1 VSAADCSQ
9 QRFETRKP
17 PKPVRAQPIKQQE
30 KDSNIHRD
38 RLPTQA
44 MRRSLVVVLCYVA
57 SHVHGYGSAVPL
69 ARFAPVR
76 WRRVA
81 HHHPHDGCIQRIAGS
96 DMRLESEE
104 AALEAREDE
113 EIVNIAGPALLNTL
127 LDPLLSVID
136 TFWVSRLGV
145 LALGAVAASSELF
158 TMTIACSLALR
169 ESAASTLARL
179 FACGRYNAG
188 ATFARR
194 TLQLSLCLGLAI
206 GFVLGG
212 PGAPFACGLMGA
224 PVGSP
229 LHADAIAYVR
239 ARAVALPCALAIS
252 ATEGVFR
259 GMGDTRT
266 PLRAAA
272 VAALLNFVL
281 DPMLMVWPFHFGVGG
296 AALAT
301 AIAQIVACVLLLRS
315 LAPRLRHASA
325 GADPSDPQDRAAP
338 TPTPPQPPANE
349 GDEDAERENELCSS
363 VDGPPAAARSAL
375 GGLLGTSGA
384 TLLRTTSVIGCWVY
398 IASAISRIL
407 GPSAIA
413 AHGVVLKLWLL
424 LVLAAEAPAVAGQV
438 LCARAISTGDL
449 PRARAI
455 LLRLLKRTAL
465 LGVLTAAALVAVAG
479 PAAGF
484 LLAGDPT
491 IAASARRVFCWA
503 ALCTPLIAPNALCEA
518 VLLGAGRSYKYLAL
532 TTLTNALAICALAT
546 AALNIR
552 PMLSSAWIC
561 IFAFFIL
568 RFSCSAGRLFRSD
581 SSGFGRWAGSEAS
594 GFPT

>member
-1 VSAADCSQ
+1 VVWA
-9 QRFETRKP
+9 TRA
-17 PKPVRAQPIKQQE
+17 R
-30 KDSNIHRD
+30 
-38 RLPTQA
+38 
-44 MRRSLVVVLCYVA
+44 
-57 SHVHGYGSAVPL
+57 
-69 ARFAPVR
+69 RFAPPPWLRCSTSSSIRCSWSGHFTSESGAPR
-76 WRRVA
+76 WRR
-81 HHHPHDGCIQRIAGS
+81 RS
-96 DMRLESEE
+96 RRSW
-104 AALEAREDE
+104 
-113 EIVNIAGPALLNTL
+113 PACCCSA
-127 LDPLLSVID
+127 PLRRVCATPVPVPTPAIHR
-136 TFWVSRLGV
+136 T
-145 LALGAVAASSELF
+145 
-158 TMTIACSLALR
+158 
-169 ESAASTLARL
+169 
-179 FACGRYNAG
+179 GR
-188 ATFARR
+188 
-194 TLQLSLCLGLAI
+194 
-206 GFVLGG
+206 
-212 PGAPFACGLMGA
+212 
-224 PVGSP
+224 P
-229 LHADAIAYVR
+229 LHQR
-239 ARAVALPCALAIS
+239 RHS
-252 ATEGVFR
+252 R
-259 GMGDTRT
+259 
-266 PLRAAA
+266 
-272 VAALLNFVL
+272 
-281 DPMLMVWPFHFGVGG
+281 
-296 AALAT
+296 
-301 AIAQIVACVLLLRS
+301 
-315 LAPRLRHASA
+315 PR
-325 GADPSDPQDRAAP
+325 
-338 TPTPPQPPANE
+338 
-349 GDEDAERENELCSS
+349 
-363 VDGPPAAARSAL
+363 
-375 GGLLGTSGA
+375 TSGS